1 MNKLNQK
8 LFEQFPDEVNTDYP
22 IIAIGISADSKM
34 DADTIG
40 VAVYSTTASDAHTL
54 LMLQTA
60 LQSVIGEIEITE
72 QKEELH

>member
-8 LFEQFPDEVNTDYP
+8 LFDEFPAEVNTDFP
-22 IIAIGISADSKM
+22 VVAIGISADSKM

-40 VAVYSTTASDAHTL
+40 VAVYSTASSDAHTL

>member
-8 LFEQFPDEVNTDYP
+8 LFDEFPAEVNTDYP
-22 IIAIGISADSKM
+22 VIAIGISADSEM

-40 VAVYSTTASDAHTL
+40 VSVYSTASSDAHTL

-60 LQSVIGEIEITE
+60 LQSVIGEIEINE
-72 QKEELH
+72 EKEELH